1 MTFATKIT
9 VFRILLIPVFV
20 GLAIYYGQ
28 SVAEG
33 RPNEG
38 YRWAAIFT
46 FGLAAAS
53 DALDGWVA
61 RRYNQR
67 SRLGQILDPLADK
80 ALLLSAI
87 ITLSFTSWRQHFPLC
102 FPLLVIFRDI
112 AAIIGAF
119 LVDYFTGGKCDI
131 RPHWTG
137 KGATFAQ
144 IAAVLWLMLDIPGLI
159 YPTIAAAA
167 LTAASGFIYMADG
180 FKQIREAGTQP

>member
-1 MTFATKIT
+1 MTLATKIT
-9 VFRILLIPVFV
+9 VFRILLIPVFA

-28 SVAEG
+28 SVALG
-33 RPNEG
+33 AANEG
-38 YRWAAIFT
+38 FRWAAIFT
-46 FGLAAAS
+46 FALAAAS
-53 DALDGWVA
+53 DALDGWIA

-87 ITLSFTSWRQHFPLC
+87 ITLSFTSWRQHFPLW

-119 LVDYFTGGKCDI
+119 LVDYFTGGRCEI

-137 KGATFAQ
+137 KGSTFAQ
-144 IAAVLWLMLDIPGLI
+144 IAAVLWLMLDVPGLI
-159 YPTIAAAA
+159 FPTIIAAI
-167 LTAASGFIYMADG
+167 LTTTSGFLYMADG
-180 FKQIREAGTQP
+180 FKQIREAETQP